1 MLYGGFMRL
10 STRGRYGTRLM
21 VDLAQHYADGPIP
34 LAEIAK
40 RQDLSAK
47 YLEQL
52 IILLKGTGLIRS
64 TRGRLGGYMLA
75 KRPEEINLGEIIETL
90 EGRLAI
96 VDCVTEPDLCDRSL
110 DCPTRGIWVGM
121 TDILK
126 KQLFSLSLQ
135 DVVQKTV
142 PLEDLLED

>member
-1 MLYGGFMRL
+1 MKL

-21 VDLAQHYADGPIP
+21 VDLAQRHADGPIP

-52 IILLKGTGLIRS
+52 IILLKGAGLVRS
-64 TRGRLGGYMLA
+64 TRGRRGGYTLA
-75 KRPEEINLGEIIETL
+75 RNPEEINLGEIIETL

-96 VDCVTEPDLCDRSL
+96 VDCVADPELCDRSPE
-110 DCPTRGIWVGM
+110 CPTRGIWVGM

-126 KQLFSLSLQ
+126 KQLFSLNLQ
-135 DVVQKTV
+135 DVVQKSAPV
-142 PLEDLLED
+142 EDLLTDSDK

>member
-1 MLYGGFMRL
+1 MRL

-34 LAEIAK
+34 LAKIAK

-52 IILLKGTGLIRS
+52 IILLKGAGLIRS
-64 TRGRLGGYMLA
+64 ARGRRGGYMLA
-75 KRPEEINLGEIIETL
+75 RNPEDINVGEIIETL
-90 EGRLAI
+90 VGRLAL
-96 VDCVTEPDLCDRSL
+96 VDCVAEPELCERSL
-110 DCPTRGIWVGM
+110 ECPTRGIWVGM

-126 KQLFSLSLQ
+126 KQLFSLNLQ
-135 DVVQKTV
+135 DIVQKSA
-142 PLEDLLED
+142 PLEDLLADSDT

>member
-1 MLYGGFMRL
+1 MRL

-34 LAEIAK
+34 LAKIAK
-40 RQDLSAK
+40 RQNLSAK

-52 IILLKGTGLIRS
+52 IILLKGSGLIRS
-64 TRGRLGGYMLA
+64 ARGRRGGYTLA
-75 KRPEEINLGEIIETL
+75 RNPEEISLGEIIETL

-96 VDCVTEPDLCDRSL
+96 VDCVAEPELCERSPE
-110 DCPTRGIWVGM
+110 CPTRGIWVGM

-126 KQLFSLSLQ
+126 KQLFSLNLQ
-135 DVVQKTV
+135 DVVQQSV
-142 PLEDLLED
+142 ALEDLLEDANK

>member
-1 MLYGGFMRL
+1 
-10 STRGRYGTRLM
+10 M

-40 RQDLSAK
+40 RQGLSAK

-64 TRGRLGGYMLA
+64 ARGRRGGYTLA
-75 KRPEEINLGEIIETL
+75 RSPEEISLGEIIETL

-96 VDCVTEPDLCDRSL
+96 VDCVTEPELCERSPE
-110 DCPTRGIWVGM
+110 CPTRGIWVGM

-126 KQLFSLSLQ
+126 KQLFSLNLQ
-135 DVVQKTV
+135 DVVQKSV
-142 PLEDLLED
+142 PLEDLLGESNK

>member
-1 MLYGGFMRL
+1 MRL

-34 LAEIAK
+34 LGEIAK

-52 IILLKGTGLIRS
+52 IILLKGNGLIRS
-64 TRGRLGGYMLA
+64 TRGRRGGYMLA
-75 KRPEEINLGEIIETL
+75 RSPEEINVGEIIETL

-96 VDCVTEPDLCDRSL
+96 VDCVAEPELCDRSPE
-110 DCPTRGIWVGM
+110 CPTRGIWVGM

-126 KQLFSLSLQ
+126 KQLFSLNLK
-135 DVVQKTV
+135 DVAQKSV
-142 PLEDLLED
+142 PVEDLLEDSDK